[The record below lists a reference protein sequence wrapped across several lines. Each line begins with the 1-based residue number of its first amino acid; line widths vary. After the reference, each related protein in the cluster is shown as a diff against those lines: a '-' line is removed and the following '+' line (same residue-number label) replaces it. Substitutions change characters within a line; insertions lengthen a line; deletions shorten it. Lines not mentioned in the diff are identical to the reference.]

1 MAMDFPNAQLPELTP
16 LAVSQGQLISDY
28 ENELRNLFLELFR
41 ELIAENA
48 FDANVL
54 GMAHLGSLNLVR
66 KSVNKD
72 GLVLLAGD
80 REETATRY
88 LYRAWKSRN
97 NQGRGLHF
105 LRTYLQLLFPNAWQ
119 VFQLAQA
126 KAYPYPTKLIPAAA
140 ANSNYYLTSRIAVLL
155 DYTKV
160 TSNQL
165 NAMKPVLRSVIPA
178 RLTLDFALLTTT
190 DAIDYIGAAFFVS
203 STITLTPYGGDES
216 LPDAT
221 EYMTA
226 SFFSIQTLT
235 MTPTL

>member
-1 MAMDFPNAQLPELTP
+1 MTMDFPNAQLPELTP

-28 ENELRNLFLELFR
+28 ENELRNLFLELFK

-66 KSVNKD
+66 KSVNND

-119 VFQLAQA
+119 VFQLAQHKSFA
-126 KAYPYPTKLIPAAA
+126 YPTKLIPASAA
-140 ANSNYYLTSRIAVLL
+140 DSNYYLTSRIAVLL

-160 TSNQL
+160 TSDQL

-190 DAIDYIGAAFFVS
+190 EATDCIGAAFFIT

-221 EYMTA
+221 DYVTA

-235 MTPTL
+235 LTPS

>member
-1 MAMDFPNAQLPELTP
+1 MDFPNAQLPELKP

-66 KSVNKD
+66 KSVNND

-105 LRTYLQLLFPNAWQ
+105 LRTYLQLLFPNAWF
-119 VFQLAQA
+119 VNQLAQH
-126 KAYPYPTKLIPAAA
+126 KSYPYPTKLIPANA
-140 ANSNYYLTSRIAVLL
+140 ANSNYFLTSRIAVLL
-155 DYTKV
+155 DYKRV
-160 TSNQL
+160 TYEQI

-178 RLTLDFALLTTT
+178 RLTLDFALLATFEKT
-190 DAIDYIGAAFFVS
+190 DYIASWLSVS
-203 STITLTPYGGDES
+203 QTITISPYNGIES
-216 LPDAT
+216 IPDK
-221 EYMTA
+221 
-226 SFFSIQTLT
+226 SDFIGVSIYSHNKITIQ
-235 MTPTL
+235 PSV